1 MKNTTSPWR
10 KPCGRYAPFIVT
22 LCGVANFVIAQ
33 SVNSETS
40 EEPIKLSP
48 FTVSAADDD
57 GYRATSSLAG
67 SRLKTQLKDIASQID
82 VITMDFAEDIGATSI
97 EDIYEYS
104 SSMESAK
111 DFTAGPN
118 GGVSSANT
126 SRVRG
131 FDDATQSS
139 DFFKTR
145 FGSDL
150 YNKERITIA
159 NGPNS
164 ILFGLG
170 LPGGIVNT
178 QTKVASFKN
187 EGMVQ
192 FQVDNE
198 GGTRAVLDVNRS
210 LIADVLAVR
219 FVALDRQSET
229 FRPGE
234 FDDQRRYYGALTF
247 KPLNGTVLKLKY
259 EDIDRSVAR
268 ATNYIA
274 QDFVSPWFEAGRPLF
289 DNSNGNGSINNNNDP
304 LFRRNNSGTYMLQY
318 GAIDTISAMPWN
330 GSAVTKGPHQVA
342 GAIDNRNF
350 SVTNFD
356 ILPAYVDPRV
366 GGRRNEIDGNIL
378 RATWEQRISDNL
390 HFELAYSAEERDELS
405 GGMFELGNSLNVRGD
420 PNMYLADRVTP
431 NPNAGKLYIESDPR
445 VTERYD
451 ELEELRLTVSYELD
465 FEELIEQKWLGRHRF
480 AGLLSRFDQY
490 ELSQNHR
497 GMVSGG
503 TGRPM
508 NSFVGNRFYLDPD
521 SGVFTADLLQDS
533 AFGPWTVTN
542 ATTGEGFT
550 VDTVNNPNGAWQ
562 AAGIIDTAVD
572 SQMIAVQSF
581 FLDDHVNVFYGLR
594 NDAYTLRAADA
605 STVARQSNGLFP
617 SADVA
622 AVDRDTKLLEGDD
635 DTQTFGV
642 VVAPLDWLSFHYNS
656 ADNFQVPNGALSP
669 FGDPLPGVSSDGED
683 YGLRTDFVRGDNR
696 FSMRLNFYNDS
707 QLFLQSGLS
716 QNLKNMAASLEQTL
730 RAPANIANLPAGFT
744 PPEGFIF
751 LQDIGE
757 SPDLYAGYS
766 RKEADGIDFIGTG
779 SFGRNW
785 NVRFAV
791 GKQETLV
798 FGRAAEFRDWVSQRL
813 PVWQDAGG
821 LGWDNIVVVDDG
833 TRTIQEYYNEV
844 ITPQIEE
851 LEDVDGL
858 PRFRQRE
865 WRVNIFT
872 NYEFTEGALKGFSL
886 GSGLRWRDRAMVG
899 ANALG
904 DQRYEQRFAP
914 DQWYIDLAIGYR
926 RQLEFAGRTVNWRIN
941 LNIRD
946 IGLHDDIYEI
956 RAVRDLSAPLDFA
969 YDVQPRFQLT
979 NTFRF

>member
-1 MKNTTSPWR
+1 ML
-10 KPCGRYAPFIVT
+10 V
-22 LCGVANFVIAQ
+22 AQ
-33 SVNSETS
+33 SAAPQSGEET
-40 EEPIKLSP
+40 ITLSP
-48 FTVSAADDD
+48 FTVSSSDDD

-111 DFTAGPN
+111 EFTAGPN

-131 FDDATQSS
+131 FDAATQSS

-178 QTKVASFKN
+178 QTKVASFRDQ
-187 EGMVQ
+187 GLVQ

-210 LIADVLAVR
+210 LIDDKLAVR
-219 FVALDRQSET
+219 FVALDRQSKT

-247 KPLNGTVLKLKY
+247 KPLTNTMIKLKY
-259 EDIDRSVAR
+259 EDITRSVAR

-274 QDFVSPWFEAGRPLF
+274 QDFVSPWFEAGKPLF

-304 LFRRNNSGTYMLQY
+304 LFRRNNSSTYIMQY
-318 GAIDTISAMPWN
+318 GAVASVNAMPWN
-330 GSAVTKGPHQVA
+330 GSAITKGPHQVS
-342 GAIDNRNF
+342 GAIDDRNF
-350 SVTNFD
+350 SIANFD
-356 ILPAYVDPRV
+356 ILPAHVDPRV
-366 GGRRNEIDGNIL
+366 GGRRNVIGGDIL
-378 RATWEQRISDNL
+378 RGSWEQKLTDNL
-390 HFELAYSAEERDELS
+390 HFELAFSSEERDELS

-431 NPNAGKLYIESDPR
+431 NPNAGKLYIEADPR
-445 VTERYD
+445 VTQRHD

-465 FEELIEQKWLGRHRF
+465 FAKVSKQKWLGRHRF

-503 TGRPM
+503 TSRPL
-508 NSFVGNRFYLDPD
+508 NSFVGNRFYLDPEN
-521 SGVFTADLLQDS
+521 GVFTAGLLQNS
-533 AFGPWTVTN
+533 PFGPWTVTN
-542 ATTGEGFT
+542 ANTGDDFT
-550 VDTVNNPNGAWQ
+550 VDTVHNPNGAWQ
-562 AAGIIDTAVD
+562 SANIIDTSVD
-572 SQMIAVQSF
+572 SKMIAVQSF
-581 FLDDHVNVFYGLR
+581 FVDDHVNVFYGLR
-594 NDAYTLRAADA
+594 NDAFTLRAADPA
-605 STVARQSNGLFP
+605 SNARQSNGLFP
-617 SADVA
+617 A
-622 AVDRDTKLLEGDD
+622 AETARVDDDNTLLEGDD
-635 DTQTFGV
+635 NTQTFGV
-642 VVAPLDWLSFHYNS
+642 VVSPLDWLSFHYNS
-656 ADNFQVPNGALSP
+656 ANNFQVPNGALSP
-669 FGDPLPGVSSDGED
+669 FGEPLPGVSSDGDD
-683 YGLRTDFVRGDNR
+683 YGMRMDFVRGENR
-696 FSMRLNFYNDS
+696 FSMRLNFYTDS

-716 QNLKNMAASLEQTL
+716 QNLKNMAASVEQTL
-730 RAPANIANLPAGFT
+730 RAPANIAGLPAGFT
-744 PPEGFIF
+744 PPDGFIF

-757 SPDLYAGYS
+757 SPNLYAGYS
-766 RKEADGIDFIGTG
+766 RKSAEGIDFIGTG

-791 GKQETLV
+791 GKQQTHV
-798 FGRAAEFRDWVSQRL
+798 FDRAAQFRDWVAQRL

-821 LGWDNIVVVDDG
+821 LGWDQIVVVDDG

-851 LEDVDGL
+851 LENVDGL
-858 PRFRQRE
+858 PRFRQRA
-865 WRVNIFT
+865 WRANVFT
-872 NYEFTEGALKGFSL
+872 NYEFTDGALKGFSL
-886 GSGLRWRDRAMVG
+886 GTGVRWRDRAMVK
-899 ANALG
+899 ANAVG
-904 DQRYEQRFAP
+904 DNRYDKRFAP
-914 DQWYIDLAIGYR
+914 ELWYIDLAIGYR
-926 RQLEFAGRTVNWRIN
+926 KPLRIAGHKINWRIN

-956 RAVRDLSAPLDFA
+956 RGVRDLSAGLDYA

-979 NTFRF
+979 NSFRF